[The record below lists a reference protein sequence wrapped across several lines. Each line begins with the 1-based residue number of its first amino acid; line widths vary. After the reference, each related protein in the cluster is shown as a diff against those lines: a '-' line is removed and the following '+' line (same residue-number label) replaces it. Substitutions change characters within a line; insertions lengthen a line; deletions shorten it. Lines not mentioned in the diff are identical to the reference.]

1 MPPFHLYVLAAEASK
16 PLRNLTVPYSNAT
29 VSHLNLLG
37 SREAALF
44 LLNIAGL
51 LRKNSSCGQESPR
64 RCSVPDLIGRGQA
77 EGVIIYRRLR
87 NGEICGMM

>member
-16 PLRNLTVPYSNAT
+16 PLRNLSVPCSNAT

-44 LLNIAGL
+44 LLNIAGS
-51 LRKNSSCGQESPR
+51 LRRNCSRTGKSR
-64 RCSVPDLIGRGQA
+64 RCMVPDLIGCGHA

-87 NGEICGMM
+87 NGETCGMM